1 MANWDA
7 AWFDQLYKEHHKT
20 LKSAVWHLVKD
31 DALAED
37 IVHET
42 FLNLLNKASELR
54 GHPNISGW
62 LFTVA
67 QKIVKNEIRRAHRHR
82 ELPMLEEAI
91 GLIYEH
97 KERLD
102 EILPEDMP
110 PGEREV
116 LIWLYEEQLDIS
128 EIAQR
133 LNIPEVTVRSKAFR
147 GRQNYKK
154 FLKKLKTAQQ
164 NAVQNTYIDKEV

>member
-1 MANWDA
+1 MANYDA
-7 AWFDQLYKEHHKT
+7 AWFDQLYREHHKK
-20 LKSAVWHLVKD
+20 LKSAVWRIVGD
-31 DALAED
+31 ETLAED

-42 FLNLLNKASELR
+42 FLNLLNKESELR

-82 ELPMLEEAI
+82 ELPLLEEAI

-97 KERLD
+97 EARLE
-102 EILPEDMP
+102 EILPEDLS
-110 PGEREV
+110 PGERQV
-116 LIWLYEEQLDIS
+116 LIWLYDEQLDIS

-147 GRQNYKK
+147 GRQKYKK
-154 FLKKLKTAQQ
+154 FLKKIKTAQQ
-164 NAVQNTYIDKEV
+164 NAVQTTYIDKEV